1 MRTRSIIIHI
11 ITEIIDSRYATS
23 VRAFG
28 PDKKPQFL
36 ECSFPRV
43 NNHNRGAFVL
53 TGRGYIKDM
62 VTPGWRPKA
71 RSLGVRGKADGG
83 GSEG

>member
-36 ECSFPRV
+36 ERGLPRV
-43 NNHNRGAFVL
+43 GMCANKTIL
-53 TGRGYIKDM
+53 
-62 VTPGWRPKA
+62 
-71 RSLGVRGKADGG
+71 
-83 GSEG
+83 